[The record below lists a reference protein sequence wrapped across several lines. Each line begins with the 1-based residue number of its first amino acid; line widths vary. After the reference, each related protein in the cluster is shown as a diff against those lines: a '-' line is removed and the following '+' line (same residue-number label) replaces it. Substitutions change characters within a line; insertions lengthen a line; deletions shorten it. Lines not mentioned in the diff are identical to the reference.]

1 MSIRVSGL
9 SEQTS
14 RKCITLAF
22 HPHLFF
28 FFFFFFFQPYVL
40 DWSTLLC
47 MLANGASLNA
57 PDWPNSLMPPVV
69 YFLNTSSMDP
79 LVEFFSLEFPVE

>member
-14 RKCITLAF
+14 VKCITLAF

-28 FFFFFFFQPYVL
+28 FFFQPYVL
-40 DWSTLLC
+40 DWSNLLC

-57 PDWPNSLMPPVV
+57 PAWPNSLMPPVV
-69 YFLNTSSMDP
+69 YFLNASSTDP